1 VHHYRHYICMCYT
14 YIVPFESFDH
24 LDDVLARIHAARLR
38 PSWRRRLFEGAGAI
52 TSVSVLR
59 ALRAVE
65 RCEHSGAV
73 ASVGV
78 VADYMA
84 IEHSTASRL
93 IGRIVESGLL
103 VKSSAPDDQRRC
115 LLMLTERGRQGLTD
129 ITARRRQ
136 LVAEAVTEW
145 PAGDLETL
153 LALLDRLADDFERG
167 ANA

>member
-1 VHHYRHYICMCYT
+1 MCYT
-14 YIVPFESFDH
+14 YIVPSERFDH
-24 LDDVLARIHAARLR
+24 LDDVLARIHSARQR
-38 PSWRRRLFEGAGAI
+38 PGWRRRLFEGSGDV
-52 TSVSVLR
+52 TSVPVLR

-65 RCEHSGAV
+65 RCEQSGAG
-73 ASVGV
+73 ASVGD

-93 IGRIVESGLL
+93 VGRIVELGLL
-103 VKSSAPDDQRRC
+103 IKSSAPDDQRRC
-115 LLMLTERGRQGLTD
+115 LLTLTQRGRQGLTD
-129 ITARRRQ
+129 VTARRRQ